1 MGLTYIHT
9 RRGQQAIAEAER
21 ALALDRNLAHARGG
35 VLATAN
41 ISIGRAEQ
49 VEGCIKDAIRLSPR
63 DKDLY
68 IWTMLAGMAN
78 LCLAN
83 DDIAVT
89 WLRRSVE
96 ANRNLPITLF
106 WLAAALANLGRREDA
121 TAAVEAALA
130 LDPSVTVG
138 RLQSMLTGMSD
149 NPTFQ
154 AQIARVLEGL
164 RKAGFP
170 EG

>member
-1 MGLTYIHT
+1 M
-9 RRGQQAIAEAER
+9 
-21 ALALDRNLAHARGG
+21 
-35 VLATAN
+35 LATAN

-49 VEGCIKDAIRLSPR
+49 VEGYVKEAIRLSPR

-83 DDIAVT
+83 DDAAVT

-121 TAAVEAALA
+121 TAAVDAALA

-138 RLQSMLTGMSD
+138 RLQGMLTGMSD
-149 NPTFQ
+149 KSNFSGPDSARFRRI
-154 AQIARVLEGL
+154 AQSRFSGRLTRL
-164 RKAGFP
+164 RACKRLV
-170 EG
+170 

>member
-1 MGLTYIHT
+1 MMGSFRISSTCS
-9 RRGQQAIAEAER
+9 
-21 ALALDRNLAHARGG
+21 HA
-35 VLATAN
+35 VWPKSSNTVCTSA
-41 ISIGRAEQ
+41 
-49 VEGCIKDAIRLSPR
+49 
-63 DKDLY
+63 KDLENGL
-68 IWTMLAGMAN
+68 IDVASCLAN

-83 DDIAVT
+83 DDAAVT

-106 WLAAALANLGRREDA
+106 WLAAALANLGGREDA
-121 TAAVEAALA
+121 TAAVDAALA

-138 RLQSMLTGMSD
+138 RLQGMLTGMSD

-154 AQIARVLEGL
+154 AQIPRVLEGL